1 MSVVRT
7 SPAIDPAALTKKV
20 SSIVSAA
27 VTASDPQM
35 WKTAL
40 TTLQSLLVP
49 AASEAAGDAG
59 DSPRQLTI
67 TVGLPGS
74 GKSTRALAW
83 VAEDPARRARVNRDD
98 LRRMLQGGRLG
109 TAGQEAAVTAIQH
122 PAVRALLDLG
132 YDVVADDTN
141 LTSAAMHAWQRLADQ
156 ASAQLVVWD
165 FTDVDVEECVRRDA
179 GRTGPAHL
187 GETVIRLLHAAHLA
201 QGGET
206 R

>member
-1 MSVVRT
+1 MSAVTTGPV
-7 SPAIDPAALTKKV
+7 SDPATFIKKMA
-20 SSIVSAA
+20 SIVSAA

-40 TTLQSLLVP
+40 TLLQSLLVVP
-49 AASEAAGDAG
+49 AAGEAGA
-59 DSPRQLTI
+59 SPRQLTI

-109 TAGQEAAVTAIQH
+109 TAEQEAAVTAIQH

-141 LTSAAMHAWQRLADQ
+141 LTSAAMHAWQDLAAQ
-156 ASAQLVVWD
+156 AGAHLVVWD

-179 GRTGPAHL
+179 ARTGPAHL
-187 GETVIRLLHAAHLA
+187 GETVIRRLHAAHLA
-201 QGGET
+201 LDGEA